1 MNRKKAIF
9 FALVSFAIF
18 LVILIITLVKDR
30 KSIIGYV
37 LAGIFLLVTI
47 TYIGIYRV
55 NDSITKARKKE
66 LENYLKDF
74 NDINVISY
82 DINNS
87 NAYVEIQNEDKLIFV
102 SIFNKKAYMDIF
114 TKEESKRIQ
123 YLQELEDESL
133 KKEGFMNLMKNKK
146 GITLNVYKLSASEI
160 FNLVKKEI
168 MK

>member
-37 LAGIFLLVTI
+37 LSGIFLLVTI
-47 TYIGIYRV
+47 TFIGIYRV

>member
-9 FALVSFAIF
+9 FALVSFVICLIF
-18 LVILIITLVKDR
+18 LIITLIKDR

-47 TYIGIYRV
+47 TFIGIYRV
-55 NDSITKARKKE
+55 NDSITKSRKKE
-66 LENYLKDF
+66 LESYLKDF
-74 NDINVISY
+74 SDLNVISY

-87 NAYVEIQNEDKLIFV
+87 NAYIEIQCEDKLVFV
-102 SIFNKKAYMDIF
+102 SIFNKRAYMDIF
-114 TKEESKRIQ
+114 TKEESKKIQ

-133 KKEGFMNLMKNKK
+133 KKEGFMNLMQNKK
-146 GITLNVYKLSASEI
+146 GITLNIYKLSASEI
-160 FNLVKKEI
+160 FNLVKKEL

>member
-9 FALVSFAIF
+9 FALVSFVICLIF
-18 LVILIITLVKDR
+18 LIITLIKDR

-47 TYIGIYRV
+47 TFIGIYRV

-66 LENYLKDF
+66 LENYLKNFSDL
-74 NDINVISY
+74 NVISY

-87 NAYVEIQNEDKLIFV
+87 NAYIEIQSEDKLVFV
-102 SIFNKKAYMDIF
+102 SIFNKRAYMDIF

-133 KKEGFMNLMKNKK
+133 KREGFMELMKEKK
-146 GITLNVYKLSASEI
+146 GITLYIKNLSAEDI
-160 FNLVKKEI
+160 FIKVKANL
-168 MK
+168 